1 MDARE
6 ILTRV
11 GSGELDLAAASAQ
24 LRGLGESVAGERETG
39 EPAAGERERG
49 EPDLA
54 APNEPA
60 VGHREPIAVIG
71 LSARFPGAEN
81 ADEFWN
87 LLLDGTDLVTEVP
100 ADRWT
105 GFYDPDPAAAGAT
118 VSKWGAFIED
128 ATAFDAD
135 FFRMTPREAELTDPQ
150 ARLFLQESWRALQNA
165 GLRPEALSGARCG
178 VYAGV
183 MLNDY
188 LNRIE
193 RDSEHSRLP
202 QVMQGNSN
210 SMLAARL
217 AYELDLRGPT
227 ATVDTACS
235 SSLVALHLACQS
247 LWLGEADFMIA
258 GGVTLYLTE
267 LPYVFMSGAGMLSP
281 TGRERA
287 FDAGAD
293 GIVPGEGCAVVVLK
307 PLSRALADGDPV
319 HAVIRAS
326 GINSDGRTNGITAPS
341 GRSQAALISETYQRF
356 GVSPAGIDYV
366 ECHGTGTPLGDPIEV
381 GALNEVFGPAG
392 LPAGSVP
399 IGSVKTNVGHTSA
412 AAGLA
417 GLVKAIGV
425 VNSGEVPPTLHQ
437 SSANPAVPFAEGPFT
452 VAARRTTLAPVDR
465 PRRATV
471 SAFGFSGTNA
481 HVVVEQAPL
490 RSPSVVDGSVVIT
503 LSARRPEGLASA
515 RRELR
520 RWLAGPGAQASVA
533 DVAHTLA
540 VARTHYEH
548 RAAFVVR
555 DRAALLV
562 ALAGEAPLSGPPLMV
577 GLAEAYLRG
586 EDVDW
591 AEVYPAGRY
600 RRLAL
605 PGYPFAKDR
614 HDVVQVRSDAV
625 PVRSDV
631 TPVQP
636 GVVPVRSDIELL
648 DLWRPVRSA
657 SAVAAGGVVVR
668 FDEPS
673 HQAVIAGFESVRSA
687 LAEGSAVVAQAEGA
701 LAAAVESFV
710 RSVRQENPRAS
721 ISTPGRTVAEP
732 IELSSV
738 EGPAFRQGGVYLI
751 TGGMGGIGLA
761 LAHRLV
767 ERFGA
772 KVVLCGRTP
781 RESPGGGIR
790 YVQTDVADAAAVA
803 ALVQDIVATEG
814 ALHGVLHAA
823 GVVRDAFLARKQ
835 TADLAAVLA
844 PKVDGVRA
852 LDAATADLPLELFV
866 LFSSVAALTGNMGQT
881 DYAFGNGYLDGFA
894 VERAGRVAEG
904 SRSGRTLSVEWP
916 LWDGGG
922 MSVPEPIRVVVEQQ
936 IGMVPLPVSLGLDA
950 LERLLAAPEP
960 ETGAVVSVFH
970 GDKAKWREHLR
981 EHGLIAEPK
990 PVAVPEVAQLVFGAF
1005 AAALGRQPHEFGLS
1019 TTIESLGLDSLMI
1032 RTLVAQLSRDVAP
1045 LGPEL
1050 IYGVR
1055 DLGELVEHLTAAL
1068 PVQEVPRLEKPRE
1081 VPQNSD
1087 GFAIVGLAG
1096 RYPGAPDLDA
1106 FWRNL
1111 VGSVDT
1117 VADLPADRFSG
1128 TPAARGHFLAG
1139 IDRFDPEFFGLSE
1152 HDAALIDPQERL
1164 FLEVAWEAL
1173 EDAGYAGDRLDEL
1186 VAPDGQR
1193 RGVGVFVGV
1202 TSSDYQLLGAE
1213 EWARGSRTMPTG
1225 HYWSLANRVSYLFDL
1240 HGPSQPVDTACS
1252 SSLVALHQAC
1262 ESIRRGECAAALVG
1276 GVNLYLHPS
1285 RFRMLRQSGFLAED
1299 GRCRSFGAGGA
1310 GFGPGEGA
1318 GAVLVKPLADA
1329 IAAGDIIHGVVLG
1342 SAVSHGGRTNGYTAP
1357 SPFAQAR
1364 VLRQA
1369 LRNADVDPATV
1380 TVLEAHGT
1388 GTELGDPVE
1397 LAGLVQTYGGGPR
1410 CSLGSVKSAI
1420 GHGESAAGIAALTKV
1435 LLQLRYRTVAP
1446 TLHADPVNPNLDL
1459 APTRFA
1465 LQHEPAAWE
1474 SDGAPRRAGIS
1485 SFGAGGVNAHVIIEE
1500 YPQQEIARSSGPQL
1514 FLVSGPTPEHARA
1527 TAQRI
1532 AEWVR
1537 HENVDLAA
1545 VAATLRTGRAAG
1557 PCRIAVVASSRAELA
1572 ERLTAAEVSEVR
1584 GEHALVGVP
1593 ETQEFVE
1600 RLWHNGRLEQ
1610 IGRLWLDGLSLNGER
1625 AHRIVPV
1632 PPSALLGRPLWF
1644 TGRELVVDEPT
1655 PVVVEQET
1663 VPDTSVLDRLVALA
1677 EPKAVG
1683 GTGPFDRER
1692 ALPELGVDSINL
1704 MNLRFEIE
1712 EQFGMSIPLA
1722 ELAERPLTELAD
1734 HITAHRG

>member
-1 MDARE
+1 MTRGNMDARE

-24 LRGLGESVAGERETG
+24 LRELEP
-39 EPAAGERERG
+39 EPAAVP
-49 EPDLA
+49 EPEPAA
-54 APNEPA
+54 APEPA
-60 VGHREPIAVIG
+60 VPEPAGREPIAVIG

-100 ADRWT
+100 ADRWS
-105 GFYDPDPAAAGAT
+105 GFYDADPAAVGSS
-118 VSKWGAFIED
+118 VSKWGAFISD

-150 ARLFLQESWRALQNA
+150 ARLFLQESWRALENA
-165 GLRPEALSGARCG
+165 GLLPSSLAGARCG

-193 RDSEHSRLP
+193 RSSPHSRLP

-227 ATVDTACS
+227 ATLDTACS

-247 LWLGEADFMIA
+247 LWLGEADLMIA

-267 LPYVFMSGAGMLSP
+267 LPYVFMSGAGMLSS

-287 FDAGAD
+287 FDSGAD

-341 GRSQAALISETYQRF
+341 GRSQAALLRDTYQRF
-356 GVSPAGIDYV
+356 GVSPDGIDYV

-425 VNSGEVPPTLHQ
+425 VNTGEVPPTLHQ
-437 SSANPAVPFAEGPFT
+437 SSPNPAVPLAEGPFT
-452 VAARRTTLAPVDR
+452 VTSRRVALAPVSR
-465 PRRATV
+465 PRRAAV

-481 HVVVEQAPL
+481 HVVVEQAPVQA
-490 RSPSVVDGSVVIT
+490 PSAVDGPVVIT
-503 LSARRPEGLASA
+503 LSAQRPEGLVAG
-515 RRELR
+515 RRALR
-520 RWLAGPGAQASVA
+520 RWLVGPGATASVG
-533 DVAHTLA
+533 DIAHTLA
-540 VARTHYEH
+540 VARTHHACRE
-548 RAAFVVR
+548 AFVVR

-562 ALAGEAPLSGPPLMV
+562 ALAGEPVLSGPPMV
-577 GLAEAYLRG
+577 VALAEAYLRG
-586 EDVDW
+586 EDLDW
-591 AEVYPAGRY
+591 AEVYPAGSF

-614 HDVVQVRSDAV
+614 YDVVE
-625 PVRSDV
+625 P
-631 TPVQP
+631 
-636 GVVPVRSDIELL
+636 VVPEVAGLDSV
-648 DLWRPVRSA
+648 DLWRPVRS
-657 SAVAAGGVVVR
+657 SVAVDGGGVVVR
-668 FDEPS
+668 FDS
-673 HQAVIAGFESVRSA
+673 RSYSAIAEGFLEVRSA
-687 LAEGSAVVAQAEGA
+687 LAAGSAVVVEAGDPA

-721 ISTPGRTVAEP
+721 ILTSGVTTAAPLA
-732 IELSSV
+732 LSADGS
-738 EGPAFRQGGVYLI
+738 AFRRGGVYLI

-761 LAHRLV
+761 LAQRLV
-767 ERFGA
+767 ERYDA
-772 KVVLCGRTP
+772 EVVLCGRSSH
-781 RESPGGGIR
+781 ESPGAGIR
-790 YVQTDVADAAAVA
+790 YVQIDVSSRDAVDT
-803 ALVQDIVATEG
+803 LVRGILETEG

-823 GVVRDAFLARKQ
+823 GVVRDAFLNRKQ
-835 TADLAAVLA
+835 PKDLAAVLA
-844 PKVDGVRA
+844 PKVDGVLA
-852 LDAATADLPLELFV
+852 LDAATAELPLDLFV
-866 LFSSVAALTGNMGQT
+866 LFSSVAALTGNLGQT
-881 DYAFGNGYLDGFA
+881 DYAFGNGFMDGFA
-894 VERAGRVAEG
+894 IERSASG
-904 SRSGRTLSVEWP
+904 RSGRTLSVEWP

-922 MSVPEPIRVVVEQQ
+922 MSVPEPVRVVVEQQ
-936 IGMVPLPVSLGLDA
+936 VGMVPLPVSLGLDV
-950 LERLLAAPEP
+950 LERLLAAPES
-960 ETGAVVSVFH
+960 ETGPVVSVFH
-970 GDKAKWREHLR
+970 GDKAKWRAHLK
-981 EHGLIAEPK
+981 EHGLIGERPAAVEPA
-990 PVAVPEVAQLVFGAF
+990 VARAPEVATRASEVASRAPEVTSRAPEVASRVLGAF
-1005 AAALGRQPHEFGLS
+1005 AAALGKPVTEFALS

-1045 LGPEL
+1045 LGPEV

-1055 DLGELVEHLTAAL
+1055 DLGELVDHLSA
-1068 PVQEVPRLEKPRE
+1068 PHQPRADAVARPRE
-1081 VPQNSD
+1081 DRD

-1096 RYPGAPDLDA
+1096 RYPGAPDLDT

-1111 VGSVDT
+1111 VSGVDT
-1117 VADLPADRFSG
+1117 VSDLPSDRFS
-1128 TPAARGHFLAG
+1128 TSDARGHFLSG
-1139 IDRFDPEFFGLSE
+1139 VDRFDPEFFGLSA

-1173 EDAGYAGDRLDEL
+1173 EDAGYAGDRLTD
-1186 VAPDGQR
+1186 R
-1193 RGVGVFVGV
+1193 SVGVFVGV
-1202 TSSDYQLLGAE
+1202 TSSDYQMLGAE
-1213 EWARGSRTMPTG
+1213 EWARGGRTMPTG

-1240 HGPSQPVDTACS
+1240 QGPSQPVDTACS

-1262 ESIRRGECAAALVG
+1262 ESIRRGECTAALVG

-1329 IAAGDIIHGVVLG
+1329 IAAGDVIHGVVLG
-1342 SAVSHGGRTNGYTAP
+1342 SAVAHGGRTNGYTAP
-1357 SPFAQAR
+1357 SPAAQAR

-1369 LRNADVDPATV
+1369 LTNADIDPATI

-1397 LAGLVQTYGGGPR
+1397 LAGLTQTYGSGPQ

-1435 LLQLRYRTVAP
+1435 LLELRHRTLAP
-1446 TLHADPVNPNLDL
+1446 TLHAEPVNPNLDL
-1459 APTRFA
+1459 AATRFA
-1465 LQHEPAAWE
+1465 LQHLAEPWK

-1485 SFGAGGVNAHVIIEE
+1485 SFGAGGVNAHVIVEE
-1500 YPQQEIARSSGPQL
+1500 FVRPEVVAAQSRQL
-1514 FLVSGPTPEHARA
+1514 FVLSGPTLEHARA
-1527 TAQRI
+1527 TARRL

-1537 HENVDLAA
+1537 YNEEVDLAA
-1545 VAATLRTGRAAG
+1545 VAATLRTGRAAL
-1557 PCRIAVVASSRAELA
+1557 PFRIAVVASTGEELA
-1572 ERLTAAEVSEVR
+1572 ERLGAAEVSEVR
-1584 GEHALVGVP
+1584 GDHALAGTP
-1593 ETQEFVE
+1593 ETREFLE
-1600 RLWHNGRLEQ
+1600 RLWHNGRLDQ
-1610 IGRLWLDGLSLNGER
+1610 LGRLWLDGLAIEWER
-1625 AHRIVPV
+1625 AQRVVPV
-1632 PPSALLGRPLWF
+1632 PPSALLSRPLWF
-1644 TGRELVVDEPT
+1644 TGREEVVPEVV
-1655 PVVVEQET
+1655 PVVVQRVEN
-1663 VPDTSVLDRLVALA
+1663 SVLERLVALA

-1683 GTGPFDRER
+1683 GGVFDRER

-1722 ELAERPLTELAD
+1722 ELAERSLVELAD
-1734 HITAHRG
+1734 RITAHRG

>member
-1 MDARE
+1 M
-6 ILTRV
+6 
-11 GSGELDLAAASAQ
+11 
-24 LRGLGESVAGERETG
+24 
-39 EPAAGERERG
+39 
-49 EPDLA
+49 
-54 APNEPA
+54 
-60 VGHREPIAVIG
+60 REPIAVIG

-81 ADEFWN
+81 ADEFWK

-105 GFYDPDPAAAGAT
+105 GFYNSDPAAVGGT

-150 ARLFLQESWRALQNA
+150 ARLFLQESWRALENA
-165 GLRPEALSGARCG
+165 GLPPESLAGARCG

-247 LWLGEADFMIA
+247 LWLGEADLMVA

-319 HAVIRAS
+319 HAVIRAT

-341 GRSQAALISETYQRF
+341 GRSQAALISETYERF
-356 GVSPAGIDYV
+356 GIEPASVDYV

-437 SSANPAVPFAEGPFT
+437 AQPNPAVPLAEGPFA
-452 VAARRTTLAPVDR
+452 VASQRTTLAPVSR
-465 PRRATV
+465 PRRAAV

-481 HVVVEQAPL
+481 HVVVEQAPA
-490 RSPSVVDGSVVIT
+490 RRPSTPDGPVVIT
-503 LSARRPEGLASA
+503 LSAKRPEGLVAA

-520 RWLAGPGAQASVA
+520 SWLAGPGAGASVA

-540 VARTHYEH
+540 VARTHHEC
-548 RAAFVVR
+548 RAAFIVR

-562 ALAGEAPLSGPPLMV
+562 ALAGEPELSGPPVLV
-577 GLAEAYLRG
+577 ALAEAYLRG

-591 AEVYPAGRY
+591 ASVYPPERHL
-600 RRLAL
+600 RLAL

-614 HDVVQVRSDAV
+614 HDVARPEGSVDY
-625 PVRSDV
+625 
-631 TPVQP
+631 
-636 GVVPVRSDIELL
+636 
-648 DLWRPVRSA
+648 WRPVRSVGAA
-657 SAVAAGGVVVR
+657 SGDGVVVR
-668 FDEPS
+668 FDSPS
-673 HQAVIAGFESVRSA
+673 HEAIVDGFLEVRSA
-687 LAEGSAVVAQAEGA
+687 LAAGSAVVVEAGDSALVAGAEA
-701 LAAAVESFV
+701 FV
-710 RSVRQENPRAS
+710 RSVRQENPRAT
-721 ISTPGRTVAEP
+721 ISASCVTTAEP
-732 IELSSV
+732 LSLSSV
-738 EGPAFRQGGVYLI
+738 DGSSFRRGGVYLI

-761 LAHRLV
+761 LAHHLV
-767 ERFGA
+767 NRYGA
-772 KVVLCGRTP
+772 KVVVCGRSAHS
-781 RESPGGGIR
+781 SPGDGIR
-790 YVQTDVADAAAVA
+790 YVQADVASRKDVD
-803 ALVQDIVATEG
+803 ALVRGVLDTEG

-823 GVVRDAFLARKQ
+823 GVVRDAFLGRKQ
-835 TADLAAVLA
+835 PEDLAAVLA

-852 LDAATADLPLELFV
+852 LDAATADLPLDFFV
-866 LFSSVAALTGNMGQT
+866 LFSSVAALTGNLGQT

-894 VERAGRVAEG
+894 VERSARVSRGE
-904 SRSGRTLSVEWP
+904 RSGRTLSVDWP
-916 LWDGGG
+916 LWSGGG
-922 MSVPEPIRVVVEQQ
+922 MSVPEPVRVIVEQQ
-936 IGMVPLPVSLGLDA
+936 VGMVPLPVPLGLDA
-950 LERLLAAPEP
+950 LERLLAAPES
-960 ETGAVVSVFH
+960 ETGPVVSVFH
-970 GDKAKWREHLR
+970 GDKDKWRAHLR
-981 EHGLIAEPK
+981 EHGLIGERPAER
-990 PVAVPEVAQLVFGAF
+990 PVVRAPEVAQKVIDAF
-1005 AAALGRQPHEFGLS
+1005 VAALGKPSHEFGMG
-1019 TTIESLGLDSLMI
+1019 TTIESLALDSLMI
-1032 RTLVAQLSRDVAP
+1032 RTVVAQLSRDVAP
-1045 LGPEL
+1045 LGPEV

-1055 DLGELVEHLTAAL
+1055 DLGELVAHLSAPAEAPA
-1068 PVQEVPRLEKPRE
+1068 PVSRTEQAHDR
-1081 VPQNSD
+1081 
-1087 GFAIVGLAG
+1087 FAIVGLAG

-1111 VGSVDT
+1111 IGGVDT
-1117 VADLPADRFSG
+1117 VGDLPADRFGPSD
-1128 TPAARGHFLAG
+1128 ARGHFLSG
-1139 IDRFDPEFFGLSE
+1139 IDRFDPEFFGLSA

-1173 EDAGYAGDRLDEL
+1173 EDAGYAGDRLNNL

-1193 RGVGVFVGV
+1193 RGVGVFVGI

-1329 IAAGDIIHGVVLG
+1329 IADGDVIHGVVLG

-1357 SPFAQAR
+1357 SPAAQAR

-1369 LRNADVDPATV
+1369 LQSADIDPATI
-1380 TVLEAHGT
+1380 TVVEAHGT

-1397 LAGLVQTYGGGPR
+1397 LAGLTQTYGTGPR

-1435 LLQLRYRTVAP
+1435 LLQLRHRTLVP

-1459 APTRFA
+1459 ASTRFA
-1465 LQHEPAAWE
+1465 LQQAAEPWP
-1474 SDGAPRRAGIS
+1474 SDGPRRAGIS
-1485 SFGAGGVNAHVIIEE
+1485 SFGAGGVNAHVIVEE
-1500 YPQQEIARSSGPQL
+1500 YVRPDVVAEPPGPQL
-1514 FLVSGPTPEHARA
+1514 FVVSGPTPDHARA
-1527 TAQRI
+1527 SARRI
-1532 AEWVR
+1532 ADWVR
-1537 HENVDLAA
+1537 NDEVDLAA
-1545 VAATLRTGRAAG
+1545 VAATLRTGRAAL
-1557 PCRIAVVASSRAELA
+1557 PCRIAVVAGAREELA
-1572 ERLTAAEVSEVR
+1572 ERLNAAQVSDLREAR
-1584 GEHALVGVP
+1584 GSHALAGAP
-1593 ETQEFVE
+1593 ETREFLQ

-1610 IGRLWLDGLSLNGER
+1610 LARLWLDGLEIEWER
-1625 AHRIVPV
+1625 AQRVVPV
-1632 PPSALLGRPLWF
+1632 PPSALLSRPLWF
-1644 TGRELVVDEPT
+1644 TDREVPMQAVGASDREHVVEEPV
-1655 PVVVEQET
+1655 PVVVHREVLPE
-1663 VPDTSVLDRLVALA
+1663 VPVPSVLERLVALA

-1683 GTGPFDRER
+1683 TFDRER

-1722 ELAERPLTELAD
+1722 ELAERPLVELAD
-1734 HITAHRG
+1734 RITAHRG